1 MDPLFSEFGQ
11 PSPLFE
17 EQLEEVRGETSASLY
32 IPQTQLLQT
41 LTHMHHNED
50 NTCYTLSSSL

>member
-17 EQLEEVRGETSASLY
+17 EQLQEVRGETSASLY
-32 IPQTQLLQT
+32 IPQTQLLQQT

-50 NTCYTLSSSL
+50 STC